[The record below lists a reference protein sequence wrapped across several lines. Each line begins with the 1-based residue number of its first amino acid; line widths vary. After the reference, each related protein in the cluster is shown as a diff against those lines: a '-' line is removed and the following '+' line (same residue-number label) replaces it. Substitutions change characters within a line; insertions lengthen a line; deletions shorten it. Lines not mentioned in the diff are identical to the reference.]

1 MSKMEVVGWVA
12 AGFVILMLV
21 LLGAVTVWAA
31 IDYIRNNRNNRNI
44 GSK

>member
-1 MSKMEVVGWVA
+1 MSKIEVLGWA
-12 AGFVILMLV
+12 AVGFVILILV

-31 IDYIRNNRNNRNI
+31 IDYIRNNRNI